1 MTESSNPKSS
11 SSEAAE
17 EAEAATSAGA
27 VEATTSAAT
36 AETAGSAETA
46 EAAEATANAGG
57 AEAAKAADAAT
68 TAGGVT
74 DEAKAGAPDRATAE
88 ATREA
93 ADEAKA
99 GAGAEP
105 RRAPSRRALLGWG
118 GAGLALGA
126 AAAGG
131 TAAALRVGSDA
142 SPSASTGDAVPFH
155 GAHQAGIAT
164 PVQDRLHF
172 ASFDVTTTDRAAL
185 VKLLQEWTAAAAAMT
200 AGHEVGAGAISANEE
215 LPPDDTGEAL
225 GLKPSRLTLTFGVG
239 PGLFEKDGKDRFGLK
254 ARRPQALID
263 LPAFPGDNLDAAR
276 SGGDLCV
283 QACADD
289 PQVAVHAIRN
299 LARIGMGR
307 VAIRWSQ
314 LGFGKTSSTTP
325 DAQTPRNMM
334 GFKDGTRNIAGDD
347 TARLDKHVWVGQKDG
362 PDWMVG
368 GSYLVAR
375 RIRMHI
381 ETWDRT
387 SLAEQEDV
395 FGRDKSEG
403 APVGKQREHDEP
415 LLKAMKPDAHVRL
428 AHPDSNNGVTILR
441 RGYSFTDGTDGL
453 GRLDA
458 GLFFIAYQRDVRDG
472 FVPLQ
477 TNLSRHDALNEYIQH
492 VGSAVF
498 AVPPGVRDKGDW
510 WGKALFV

>member
-1 MTESSNPKSS
+1 M
-11 SSEAAE
+11 SE
-17 EAEAATSAGA
+17 
-27 VEATTSAAT
+27 TT
-36 AETAGSAETA
+36 
-46 EAAEATANAGG
+46 
-57 AEAAKAADAAT
+57 
-68 TAGGVT
+68 T
-74 DEAKAGAPDRATAE
+74 DETTPSGPSDQDTAPKAG
-88 ATREA
+88 
-93 ADEAKA
+93 
-99 GAGAEP
+99 
-105 RRAPSRRALLGWG
+105 PSRRALLGWG

-131 TAAALRVGSDA
+131 TAAALRTGNDA
-142 SPSASTGDAVPFH
+142 SPAASLGDAVPFH

-164 PVQDRLHF
+164 AVQDRLHF
-172 ASFDVTTTDRAAL
+172 AAFDVTTTDRAAL
-185 VKLLQEWTAAAAAMT
+185 IKLLQEWTAAAARMT
-200 AGHEVGAGAISANEE
+200 AGHEVGTGAIGDNAE

-263 LPAFPGDNLDAAR
+263 LPAFPKDNLDAAR

-299 LARIGMGR
+299 LARIAMGR
-307 VAIRWSQ
+307 AAIRWSQ

-334 GFKDGTRNIAGDD
+334 GFKDGTRNIDGSDA
-347 TARLDKHVWVGQKDG
+347 AALDKHVWVGEKDG
-362 PDWMVG
+362 PAWMVG

-387 SLAEQEDV
+387 SLTEQEDV
-395 FGRDKSEG
+395 FGRDKAEG
-403 APVGKQREHDEP
+403 APVGRRKERDEP
-415 LLKAMKPDAHVRL
+415 NLKAMKPDAHVRL
-428 AHPDSNNGVTILR
+428 AHPDSNNGIRILR

-477 TNLSRHDALNEYIQH
+477 TKLAREDALNEYIQH
-492 VGSAVF
+492 VGSAIF
-498 AVPPGVRDKGDW
+498 AVPPGVRDSGDW
-510 WGKALFV
+510 WGKSLFA